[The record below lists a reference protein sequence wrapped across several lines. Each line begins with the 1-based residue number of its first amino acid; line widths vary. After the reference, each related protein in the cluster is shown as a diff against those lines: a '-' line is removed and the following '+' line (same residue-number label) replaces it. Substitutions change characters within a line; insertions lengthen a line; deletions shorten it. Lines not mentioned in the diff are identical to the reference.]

1 MLCCIK
7 FVMLGTCA
15 YSSRM
20 DIASRIDRAMRAAGI
35 KHQADLARRSGLPE
49 STIARVLKIG
59 GNPSVDTVAA
69 LAKTLKVSMDWI
81 VNGKESNNDD
91 VPDIL
96 VYASV
101 LELRV
106 ITLLR
111 EATPEGRQLILNAA
125 EAASKR
131 PRDDEKP
138 TSSD

>member
-1 MLCCIK
+1 
-7 FVMLGTCA
+7 MLGACA
-15 YSSRM
+15 YSLRM

-35 KHQADLARRSGLPE
+35 KHQADLARRTGLPE
-49 STIARVLKIG
+49 STVARILKIG

-81 VNGKESNNDD
+81 VNGNESNKDD
-91 VPDIL
+91 VPDLL
-96 VYASV
+96 VYTSV
-101 LELRV
+101 AELRV

>member
-1 MLCCIK
+1 MK
-7 FVMLGTCA
+7 FVMLGVCA
-15 YSSRM
+15 YSLRM

-35 KHQADLARRSGLPE
+35 KHQADLARRTGLPE

-81 VNGKESNNDD
+81 VNGNESNKDD
-91 VPDIL
+91 VPDLL
-96 VYASV
+96 VYTSV

-111 EATPEGRQLILNAA
+111 EATPEGRQLIINAA

-131 PRDDEKP
+131 PPADTQDPSTDK
-138 TSSD
+138 S